1 MTFKEKVNEM
11 KIHHEE
17 HKEERHERHEEKK
30 FAHEIKPTKNSKRKG
45 NESNTNKKENDVNS
59 KDNTSIPR
67 IEYNFSCDSAISL
80 NSHIQIDIGIGI
92 IYTILKH

>member
-30 FAHEIKPTKNSKRKG
+30 FAHEIKHQMKEEERLKKHEEKSSVITGSNDDGICYRLWRRKNTRC
-45 NESNTNKKENDVNS
+45 
-59 KDNTSIPR
+59 SI
-67 IEYNFSCDSAISL
+67 
-80 NSHIQIDIGIGI
+80 
-92 IYTILKH
+92 

>member
-30 FAHEIKPTKNSKRKG
+30 FAHEIKHQMKEEERLKALRIRK
-45 NESNTNKKENDVNS
+45 EIVIFIRTH
-59 KDNTSIPR
+59 KDS
-67 IEYNFSCDSAISL
+67 
-80 NSHIQIDIGIGI
+80 
-92 IYTILKH
+92 